1 MKKTIFSIII
11 IILISISLTSIN
23 VKSLGYS
30 TIESNHIK
38 ILNEILD
45 TPPDWATHYF
55 YGVIG
60 LTSYQGNPEEAKGF
74 IVGYCTDNFKG
85 KFAGII
91 VDTVEQEPTGF
102 ILGYT
107 GSPVLFGLI
116 VNTNEQK
123 IPIVGIGLRN
133 ETGFYF
139 RIMSIVGP
147 TMYIAG
153 LYELIQ

>member
-1 MKKTIFSIII
+1 MKKTIFSIVI
-11 IILISISLTSIN
+11 IILISISLTFIN
-23 VKSLGYS
+23 VKTLGYS
-30 TIESNHIK
+30 TIESDHIK
-38 ILNEILD
+38 ILHETID
-45 TPPDWATHYF
+45 TPPNWATHYF
-55 YGVIG
+55 YGIIG
-60 LTSYQGNPEEAKGF
+60 LTSYQGNPEEPKGV
-74 IVGYCTDNFKG
+74 IVGSCTDNFKG

-91 VDTVEQEPTGF
+91 ADTEEHEPTGY

-107 GSPVLFGLI
+107 GGPVLFGLI
-116 VNTNEQK
+116 GNTNEQK